1 MVVFVLNFGLF
12 LILVFAFDKKNDWQV
27 KQTLYLVKTLY
38 SLLQFI
44 FLIFLLP
51 KMTSILS
58 RSLETGV
65 IYHHHPCICLPVP
78 SPHARATATT
88 CTAATKA
95 EIHAP
100 PEFAH
105 THPPRN
111 SREADTFFHTKSW
124 LVVTSKDLW
133 EAHFEL
139 GSWDWPP
146 PP

>member
-58 RSLETGV
+58 RSLETGYDHFAV
-65 IYHHHPCICLPVP
+65 CVP
-78 SPHARATATT
+78 
-88 CTAATKA
+88 K
-95 EIHAP
+95 
-100 PEFAH
+100 
-105 THPPRN
+105 
-111 SREADTFFHTKSW
+111 
-124 LVVTSKDLW
+124 LVVYS
-133 EAHFEL
+133 EQEL
-139 GSWDWPP
+139 
-146 PP
+146 